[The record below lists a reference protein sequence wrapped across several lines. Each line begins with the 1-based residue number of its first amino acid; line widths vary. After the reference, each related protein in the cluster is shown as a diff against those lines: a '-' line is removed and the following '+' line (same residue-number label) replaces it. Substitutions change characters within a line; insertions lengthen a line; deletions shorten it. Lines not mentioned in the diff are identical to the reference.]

1 MEAAILARGNV
12 YAMCSGI
19 AIATS
24 CAWTVASADSVEA
37 EREMPDIAFLEYL
50 GMWEESDEDWQLMN
64 DDTLQ
69 AKNDDRTDPDV
80 KDERATENQDEH

>member
-1 MEAAILARGNV
+1 
-12 YAMCSGI
+12 MCSGI

-24 CAWTVASADSVEA
+24 CAWTIALADSA
-37 EREMPDIAFLEYL
+37 EEERQMPDIAFLEYL

-80 KDERATENQDEH
+80 KDERTAENQDEN